1 MESNEPIF
9 DLKITKNK
17 GVLEQCSTEHSE
29 GKIGYCQN
37 HQVLFCSLCM
47 FEIHGGCIKEIIH
60 KSTLNKKLNELSEI
74 IKKKIENHIKKIEED
89 NLKFDKLVKIA
100 DGNLNKLEE
109 FLKMVID
116 SVKLVIE
123 KYKKTQEKL
132 ILTFKEEVNEKWNIA
147 KEKLQELNKMIEVYD
162 TTGNNSAELQVLL
175 DKYEIFKNSYEN
187 LQKLKLNEFGNILD
201 LLNKKSSQITINY
214 DKNQTIAKIEASFD
228 ENIKLGLLMMKKN
241 PFSTSSSQRHS
252 I

>member
-1 MESNEPIF
+1 
-9 DLKITKNK
+9 
-17 GVLEQCSTEHSE
+17 
-29 GKIGYCQN
+29 
-37 HQVLFCSLCM
+37 M
-47 FEIHGGCIKEIIH
+47 FESHGGCIQEMFH
-60 KSTLNKKLNELSEI
+60 KLTLNKKLNELSEI

-147 KEKLQELNKMIEVYD
+147 KEKLQELNKMIE
-162 TTGNNSAELQVLL
+162 
-175 DKYEIFKNSYEN
+175 EI
-187 LQKLKLNEFGNILD
+187 GR
-201 LLNKKSSQITINY
+201 
-214 DKNQTIAKIEASFD
+214 A
-228 ENIKLGLLMMKKN
+228 
-241 PFSTSSSQRHS
+241 HV
-252 I
+252 